1 LNSSKAA
8 PRRIIDLTIPG
19 AWSEEQERILHEVMK
34 SSPDEIFDQSL
45 AEEAATQLRINRAA
59 NQ

>member
-1 LNSSKAA
+1 
-8 PRRIIDLTIPG
+8 
-19 AWSEEQERILHEVMK
+19 MK

-45 AEEAATQLRINRAA
+45 AEEAANQLRINRAA